1 MIKHILFD
9 LDNTLLDF
17 NRAEYNAFQEVMSHY
32 EIIFTESIFKQYE
45 DINAGLWKELEQ
57 GLLTMEYVQ
66 NERFGVLFKQLN
78 LNFDG
83 VQANEYY
90 HKMLQNHSELVLH
103 AEEVCSVLAKQYQIS
118 IVTNGVYNTQ
128 INRIHNSAINKFI
141 TNIFIS
147 ELIGVEKPDVRFFD
161 YVIEKLQCDNKE
173 VLIVGD
179 SLSSDIQGGINAGFQ
194 TCWYNPDEKENKFDI
209 IPDYVISDL
218 REVYRCV

>member
-17 NRAEYNAFQEVMSHY
+17 NRAEFNAFQEVMAHY
-32 EIIFTESIFKQYE
+32 KIVFTESIFKQYE
-45 DINAGLWKELEQ
+45 VINASLWKKLEQ

-83 VQANEYY
+83 TQANEYY

-103 AEEVCSVLAKQYQIS
+103 AEEVCSVLAEQYQIS

-128 INRIHNSAINKFI
+128 INRIHNSAIDKFI

-147 ELIGVEKPDVRFFD
+147 ELIGVEKPDVRFFG
-161 YVIEKLQCDNKE
+161 YVIDKLKCDNKE
-173 VLIVGD
+173 ILIVGD
-179 SLSSDIQGGINAGFQ
+179 SLSSDIQGGINAGIQ